1 MFIAILTLLSAL
13 SISGVAIFYSV
24 IGLATIFPGAF
35 VPVVI
40 MGGVLEVGKLITASW
55 LYRNWKFTP
64 FMLKT
69 YLTTAVIILS
79 LITSMGIF
87 GFLSKAHLEQNLASD
102 TLIQRIQILEDKIE
116 SEKMSIE
123 RQTLVINRAEKA
135 ISRDTGTASGDI
147 EVQQSIIADANEK
160 LKTLLA
166 VETNTI
172 RDLNDRLNTTV
183 KDLNDRLKTLDKNV
197 SDVLTSNKSFFN
209 EEKAASDL
217 KASQKEERE
226 QIAVKMAEAEQTIA
240 IKIAESEKRI
250 AELKAD
256 HKQEIAKAQEI
267 IANMRT
273 GSQDNKGQFAKEIE
287 NAEKKIFDS
296 QGKIDLFIVEKQPL
310 EKQMLTLEAE
320 IGPVK
325 YIAALAVDW
334 GITDQ
339 VETSKAV
346 RWVILLLI
354 VVFDPLAVLLL
365 IAANQSLMRRFPPEA
380 PKPQEI
386 VDLEKPDEED
396 VTLKWNEMIGKANE
410 AARMEKAT
418 EQLREWKDKL
428 EAFNSKV
435 EKPEDKPVE
444 IIQED
449 DGVIPHIELNGQKKT
464 EDKEIVVDNTTDGF
478 DPDEVMFDAITEPEV
493 DKEKQLEEFKRR
505 EQEEKEALEEY
516 ARKAAEEEPVVEEPM
531 KDFHEEQAKEDE
543 LTRLSVAQSK
553 ANKEERIKPDLTEV
567 IEPEPE
573 VKEQDEPKDEVK
585 NAKPLVMRTI
595 KPQEETPPKPTLP
608 DPAEMTDEERN
619 KMLDQFHNQ
628 HGTFEDISLEELKME
643 RDQSNR
649 AQYLADVSLTKE
661 EADAQP
667 AITESR
673 MAFFEDII
681 DDILRGDTTFE
692 NVPEENRKIIA
703 QIMDPDMPNPPIITK
718 GSALKEQRPEGM
730 EHMSAEGLKEK
741 FMIQP
746 DIEDRPMTDEE
757 LDKLLDGFDDG
768 SKTTTG
774 KRRMIIKNGKR
785 IFVPVEEKTDY
796 VQNEEQSDQT
806 LWQKTKELDIPEP
819 DKNEI
824 ILPDLPNITE
834 DIPEIAES
842 IAIEQSIPQSKF
854 ENYKKRITTEE
865 DYHQRVETRINNLI
879 TKLDSK
885 EIKLSDLSKED
896 QQVIIDILNQNG

>member
-102 TLIQRIQILEDKIE
+102 TLIQRIQILEDKID

-123 RQTLVINRAEKA
+123 RQNAIIDRAEKA
-135 ISRDTGTASGDI
+135 INRDTGTASGDI

-160 LKTLLA
+160 LKTLLT
-166 VETNTI
+166 VETNTV
-172 RDLNDRLNTTV
+172 RDLNDRLKV
-183 KDLNDRLKTLDKNV
+183 LDKNV

-209 EEKAASDL
+209 EEKAAADL
-217 KASQKEERE
+217 KASQKDERE
-226 QIAVKMAEAEQTIA
+226 QIAVKVAEAQD
-240 IKIAESEKRI
+240 RI
-250 AELKAD
+250 AELKRD

-267 IANMRT
+267 IANMRS

-296 QGKIDLFIVEKQPL
+296 QGNIDLFIVEKQPL
-310 EKQMLTLEAE
+310 EKEMLTLEAE

-365 IAANQSLMRRFPPEA
+365 IAANQSLMRRFPPEP
-380 PKPQEI
+380 PKPQTI
-386 VDLEKPDEED
+386 VDLEKPDDED
-396 VTLKWNEMIGKANE
+396 ITLKWNEMMDKTDAVAKMEE
-410 AARMEKAT
+410 ATA
-418 EQLREWKDKL
+418 QLQEWKDKL

-435 EKPEDKPVE
+435 PQPNAEAPVE
-444 IIQED
+444 IIQQD
-449 DGVIPHIELNGQKKT
+449 DGVVPHVGELRGQKKT
-464 EDKEIVVDNTTDGF
+464 EQEEIAVDKELQEMKFERYDREHEKKIAEVVKKAKLDDGF
-478 DPDEVMFDAITEPEV
+478 DPDEHEYDTVEVNKPEPR
-493 DKEKQLEEFKRR
+493 DFLEETQK
-505 EQEEKEALEEY
+505 
-516 ARKAAEEEPVVEEPM
+516 
-531 KDFHEEQAKEDE
+531 EQAE
-543 LTRLSVAQSK
+543 LRESMEQSK
-553 ANKEERIKPDLTEV
+553 QQKEERIRPDFTEV
-567 IEPEPE
+567 IEAEPE
-573 VKEQDEPKDEVK
+573 VKEPEEPKDVVK

-595 KPQEETPPKPTLP
+595 KPQEPTPPKPETM
-608 DPAEMTDEERN
+608 AMTDEERKN
-619 KMLDQFHNQ
+619 ILDVFHNQ
-628 HGTFEDISLEELKME
+628 NGKFEDISDGELKME

-661 EADAQP
+661 QAEAQAP
-667 AITESR
+667 ITESR
-673 MAFFEDII
+673 MAFFQDII
-681 DDILRGDTTFE
+681 DDIQRGDTTFE
-692 NVPEENRKIIA
+692 NVPEENRNIIA
-703 QIMDPDMPNPPIITK
+703 QIMDPEMPNPQIITK
-718 GSALKEQRPEGM
+718 GSALKDQRPEGL
-730 EHMSAEGLKEK
+730 EEISAEGLKEK

-746 DIEDRPMTDEE
+746 DLEDRPMTDEE
-757 LDKLLDGFDDG
+757 LDKLLEGFEG
-768 SKTTTG
+768 GEKTVTG
-774 KRRMIIKNGKR
+774 KRRMIIKGGKR
-785 IFVPVEEKTDY
+785 TFVPVEEY
-796 VQNEEQSDQT
+796 VQNEEQGDET
-806 LWQKTKELDIPEP
+806 LWNKTKELDIAEP

-824 ILPDLPNITE
+824 ILPDLPNTVE
-834 DIPEIAES
+834 EQDSIPEIAES
-842 IAIEQSIPQSKF
+842 VTVEHSIPKEKF
-854 ENYKKRITTEE
+854 ETYKKRITSEE
-865 DYHQRVETRINNLI
+865 DYHQRVEARINDLI

-885 EIKLSDLSKED
+885 EIKLSDLSNED
-896 QQVIIDILNQNG
+896 QQVIIDILNQND

>member
-123 RQTLVINRAEKA
+123 RQTLIINRAEKA

-209 EEKAASDL
+209 EEKAAADL
-217 KASQKEERE
+217 KASQKVERE
-226 QIAVKMAEAEQTIA
+226 QIANKIEEAQETIA
-240 IKIAESEKRI
+240 IKITEAEKRI
-250 AELKAD
+250 AELKTD
-256 HKQEIAKAQEI
+256 HKTEIAKAQEI

-273 GSQDNKGQFAKEIE
+273 GSQDNKGQFTKEIE
-287 NAEKKIFDS
+287 TAEKKIFDS
-296 QGKIDLFIVEKQPL
+296 QGNIDLYIVEKQPL
-310 EKQMLTLEAE
+310 EKDMLTLEAE

-365 IAANQSLMRRFPPEA
+365 IAANQSLMRRFPPEP

-386 VDLEKPDEED
+386 VDLEKPDEEGID
-396 VTLKWNEMIGKANE
+396 LKWNAMMDKSD
-410 AARMEKAT
+410 AAAKMEQAT
-418 EQLREWKDKL
+418 QQLQEWKDKL
-428 EAFNSKV
+428 ESFNSKV
-435 EKPEDKPVE
+435 EKPEAKPVE

-449 DGVIPHIELNGQKKT
+449 DDVIPHIDLVGQKKT
-464 EDKEIVVDNTTDGF
+464 EDKEIVADNIDGF
-478 DPDEVMFDAITEPEV
+478 DPDEVAYDWATEPKV
-493 DKEKQLEEFKRR
+493 GKDKQLEEFQKR
-505 EQEEKEALEEY
+505 EQEELAALQEY
-516 ARKAAEEEPVVEEPM
+516 ARKAMEENATTVTVEEALKM
-531 KDFHEEQAKEDE
+531 SEAE
-543 LTRLSVAQSK
+543 SVETPIQ
-553 ANKEERIKPDLTEV
+553 EERIKPDLTEV
-567 IEPEPE
+567 IEPEAE
-573 VKEQDEPKDEVK
+573 IEKPKDVVK
-585 NAKPLVMRTI
+585 NSKPRVMRTI
-595 KPQEETPPKPTLP
+595 RPTEVRPPKPILSNWQR
-608 DPAEMTDEERN
+608 AEL
-619 KMLDQFHNQ
+619 LDNFHRE
-628 HGTFEDISLEELKME
+628 HGNFEDV
-643 RDQSNR
+643 Q
-649 AQYLADVSLTKE
+649 
-661 EADAQP
+661 
-667 AITESR
+667 
-673 MAFFEDII
+673 
-681 DDILRGDTTFE
+681 G
-692 NVPEENRKIIA
+692 
-703 QIMDPDMPNPPIITK
+703 
-718 GSALKEQRPEGM
+718 
-730 EHMSAEGLKEK
+730 
-741 FMIQP
+741 
-746 DIEDRPMTDEE
+746 
-757 LDKLLDGFDDG
+757 
-768 SKTTTG
+768 
-774 KRRMIIKNGKR
+774 
-785 IFVPVEEKTDY
+785 Y
-796 VQNEEQSDQT
+796 VQNEEQGDT
-806 LWQKTKELDIPEP
+806 TTWKKIKNKT
-819 DKNEI
+819 
-824 ILPDLPNITE
+824 
-834 DIPEIAES
+834 
-842 IAIEQSIPQSKF
+842 
-854 ENYKKRITTEE
+854 TTEE
-865 DYHQRVETRINNLI
+865 DYHSRMEQRIEDLLAKVEN
-879 TKLDSK
+879 K
-885 EIKLSDLSKED
+885 EIQLSDLSDAD
-896 QQVIIDILNQNG
+896 QKVILEIINQKNG

>member
-40 MGGVLEVGKLITASW
+40 MGGVLEIGKLITASW

-64 FMLKT
+64 FMLRT

-102 TLIQRIQILEDKIE
+102 TLIQRITILEDKIE
-116 SEKMSIE
+116 SEKMSIL
-123 RQTLVINRAEKA
+123 RQNAIIDRAEKA

-160 LKTLLA
+160 LKTLLT
-166 VETNTI
+166 VETNTV
-172 RDLNDRLNTTV
+172 RDLNDRLKV
-183 KDLNDRLKTLDKNV
+183 LDKNV

-209 EEKAASDL
+209 EEKAAADL
-217 KASQKEERE
+217 KASQKEERAE
-226 QIAVKMAEAEQTIA
+226 IAVKVKEAQE
-240 IKIAESEKRI
+240 RI
-250 AELKAD
+250 AELKTD
-256 HKQEIAKAQEI
+256 HKIEIAKAQEI
-267 IANMRT
+267 IASMRS
-273 GSQDNKGQFAKEIE
+273 GSQDNKGQFNKEIE
-287 NAEKKIFDS
+287 IAEQKIFDS
-296 QGKIDLFIVEKQPL
+296 QGNIDLFIVEKQPL
-310 EKQMLTLEAE
+310 EKEMLTLEAE

-380 PKPQEI
+380 PKPQEVI
-386 VDLEKPDEED
+386 DLEKPDEEGVD
-396 VTLKWNEMIGKANE
+396 LKWNEMMAKSNTTAQ
-410 AARMEKAT
+410 MEQAT
-418 EQLREWKDKL
+418 EQLKEWKDKL
-428 EAFNSKV
+428 EKFNKKV
-435 EKPEDKPVE
+435 PQPNAEAPVE

-449 DGVIPHIELNGQKKT
+449 NGVIPHIDLVGQKKT
-464 EDKEIVVDNTTDGF
+464 EDKEIVADNTTDGF
-478 DPDEVMFDAITEPEV
+478 DPDEVMFEMEANPPV
-493 DKEKQLEEFKRR
+493 DKDKQLEEFKKR
-505 EQEEKEALEEY
+505 EEEERKALEEY
-516 ARKAAEEEPVVEEPM
+516 SRKAREEEQTISEQIEEAMEPERNRP
-531 KDFHEEQAKEDE
+531 DF
-543 LTRLSVAQSK
+543 
-553 ANKEERIKPDLTEV
+553 TEV
-567 IEPEPE
+567 LEPVISVKP
-573 VKEQDEPKDEVK
+573 VKETVGMLGTVLVKDK
-585 NAKPLVMRTI
+585 KPLL
-595 KPQEETPPKPTLP
+595 PPTPELP
-608 DPAEMTDEERN
+608 DPKVLTDDERN
-619 KMLDQFHNQ
+619 EMLNQFHNQ
-628 HGTFEDISLEELKME
+628 NGTFEDISDGELKME

-661 EADAQP
+661 QAAKQGP
-667 AITESR
+667 ITESR

-681 DDILRGDTTFE
+681 DDIQRGDTTFE

-703 QIMDPDMPNPPIITK
+703 QIMDPEIDNPEIITK
-718 GSALKEQRPEGM
+718 GSALKAEGM
-730 EHMSAEGLKEK
+730 DGVEKTTAEGLKEK

-757 LDKLLDGFDDG
+757 LDKLLEGFDSG
-768 SKTTTG
+768 EKTITG
-774 KRRMIIKNGKR
+774 KRKMIIKNGQR
-785 IFVPVEEKTDY
+785 IFVPVEDKEEY
-796 VQNEEQSDQT
+796 VQNEEQTDQT

-824 ILPDLPNITE
+824 KLPDLPNTTE
-834 DIPEIAES
+834 EIPDIAES
-842 IAIEQSIPQSKF
+842 IAVEQSIPQNKF
-854 ENYKKRITTEE
+854 DTYKKRITTEE
-865 DYHQRVETRINNLI
+865 DYHQRVEARINDLI
-879 TKLDSK
+879 TKLDNK
-885 EIKLSDLSKED
+885 EIKLSDLSNED
-896 QQVIIDILNQNG
+896 QQVIIDILNQNDGNI

>member
-40 MGGVLEVGKLITASW
+40 MGGVLEIGKLITASW

-123 RQTLVINRAEKA
+123 RQTLIINRAEKA

-160 LKTLLA
+160 LKTLLT
-166 VETNTI
+166 VETNTV
-172 RDLNDRLNTTV
+172 RDLNDRLKV
-183 KDLNDRLKTLDKNV
+183 LDKNV
-197 SDVLTSNKSFFN
+197 SDILTSNKSFFN
-209 EEKAASDL
+209 EEKAAADL

-226 QIAVKMAEAEQTIA
+226 QIAVDVKEAQ
-240 IKIAESEKRI
+240 KRI

-256 HKQEIAKAQEI
+256 HKVEIAKAQEI
-267 IANMRT
+267 IASMRS
-273 GSQDNKGQFAKEIE
+273 GSQDNKGQFTKEIE
-287 NAEKKIFDS
+287 TAETKIFTS
-296 QGKIDLFIVEKQPL
+296 QGNIDLYIVEKQPL
-310 EKQMLTLEAE
+310 EKEMLTLEAE

-365 IAANQSLMRRFPPEA
+365 IAANQSLMRRFPPEP

-396 VTLKWNEMIGKANE
+396 VTLKWNEMFNKQD
-410 AARMEKAT
+410 AAERMEKAT
-418 EQLREWKDKL
+418 EQLQEWKDKL
-428 EAFNSKV
+428 ESFNNKV
-435 EKPEDKPVE
+435 PKPDAEAPVE

-449 DGVIPHIELNGQKKT
+449 NAEIPHIDLKGQKKT

-478 DPDEVMFDAITEPEV
+478 DPDEVMFEMEANPPV
-493 DKEKQLEEFKRR
+493 DKEKQLEEFKKR
-505 EQEEKEALEEY
+505 EEEERKALEEF
-516 ARKAAEEEPVVEEPM
+516 ARKAREDEEEQTISEQI
-531 KDFHEEQAKEDE
+531 EQAMEP
-543 LTRLSVAQSK
+543 
-553 ANKEERIKPDLTEV
+553 ERIKPDFTEV
-567 IEPEPE
+567 LEPE
-573 VKEQDEPKDEVK
+573 VAVEEPKDVVK

-595 KPQEETPPKPTLP
+595 KPKEVKPPKS
-608 DPAEMTDEERN
+608 EMTDEERTGMLNLYHN
-619 KMLDQFHNQ
+619 K
-628 HGTFEDISLEELKME
+628 HGNFEDVSPDELKME

-649 AQYLADVSLTKE
+649 AQFLADVSLTKE
-661 EADAQP
+661 EAAKQAP
-667 AITESR
+667 ITESR
-673 MAFFEDII
+673 MAFFQDII

-692 NVPEENRKIIA
+692 NVPEENRKLIA
-703 QIMDPDMPNPPIITK
+703 QIMDPELDNPQIITK
-718 GSALKEQRPEGM
+718 GSALKSDGEPGIENTT
-730 EHMSAEGLKEK
+730 AEGLKEK
-741 FMIQP
+741 FMIEP
-746 DIEDRPMTDEE
+746 KTEERPMTDEE
-757 LDKLLDGFDDG
+757 LDELLKGFEDDKPKG
-768 SKTTTG
+768 KT
-774 KRRMIIKNGKR
+774 RMVIKDGKR
-785 IFVPVEEKTDY
+785 IFVPVENDPAY
-796 VQNEEQSDQT
+796 IQNEEQNDQT
-806 LWQKTKELDIPEP
+806 LWQKSKELDIPEP

-824 ILPDLPNITE
+824 ILPELKNSVE
-834 DIPEIAES
+834 EVPEIVES
-842 IAIEQSIPQSKF
+842 IEIEKKISNDKF
-854 ENYKKRITTEE
+854 TKYRKKMTSEEN
-865 DYHQRVETRINNLI
+865 YHQRVEARINDMI
-879 TKLDSK
+879 TKLENK
-885 EIKLSDLSKED
+885 EIKLSDLSDKD

>member
-135 ISRDTGTASGDI
+135 INRDTGTASGDI

-160 LKTLLA
+160 LKTLLT
-166 VETNTI
+166 VETNTV
-172 RDLNDRLNTTV
+172 RDLNDRLKV
-183 KDLNDRLKTLDKNV
+183 LDKNV
-197 SDVLTSNKSFFN
+197 SDVLTANKSFFN
-209 EEKAASDL
+209 EEKAAADL
-217 KASQKEERE
+217 KASQKEER
-226 QIAVKMAEAEQTIA
+226 AEIA
-240 IKIAESEKRI
+240 IKVKEAQVRI

-267 IANMRT
+267 IASMRS
-273 GSQDNKGQFAKEIE
+273 GSQDNKGQFTKEIE
-287 NAEKKIFDS
+287 TAEKKIFDS

-310 EKQMLTLEAE
+310 EKDMLTLEAE

-435 EKPEDKPVE
+435 EKPEDNPVE

-449 DGVIPHIELNGQKKT
+449 NGVIPHIDLVGQKKT

-478 DPDEVMFDAITEPEV
+478 DPDEVMFEMEANPPV
-493 DKEKQLEEFKRR
+493 DKEKQLEEFKQR
-505 EQEEKEALEEY
+505 EKAEQEALEEFS
-516 ARKAAEEEPVVEEPM
+516 RKAREDEEEQTISEQIEEAMEPERTRP
-531 KDFHEEQAKEDE
+531 DF
-543 LTRLSVAQSK
+543 
-553 ANKEERIKPDLTEV
+553 TEV
-567 IEPEPE
+567 LEPE
-573 VKEQDEPKDEVK
+573 VAVQEKKVKDTVGMIGQVLVK
-585 NAKPLVMRTI
+585 DKKPVL
-595 KPQEETPPKPTLP
+595 PPKM
-608 DPAEMTDEERN
+608 EMTDEERK
-619 KMLDQFHNQ
+619 KMLDAFHNQ
-628 HGTFEDISLEELKME
+628 NGKYEDISDEELKME

-649 AQYLADVSLTKE
+649 AQFLADVSLTKE
-661 EADAQP
+661 EAAEQGP
-667 AITESR
+667 ITESR
-673 MAFFEDII
+673 MKFFQDII
-681 DDILRGDTTFE
+681 DDILRGDQTFE

-703 QIMDPDMPNPPIITK
+703 QLMDPEIDNPQIITK
-718 GSALKEQRPEGM
+718 GSALKDQRPEGLD
-730 EHMSAEGLKEK
+730 EMSAEGLKEK

-757 LDKLLDGFDDG
+757 LDKLLEGFDSDD
-768 SKTTTG
+768 KQITG
-774 KRRMIIKNGKR
+774 KKRMIIKDGKR
-785 IFVPVEEKTDY
+785 ISIPVEEKAEY
-796 VQNEEQSDQT
+796 IQNEEQTDQT
-806 LWQKTKELDIPEP
+806 LWQKTKELNIAEPE
-819 DKNEI
+819 KNEI
-824 ILPDLPNITE
+824 MLPELPNTQE
-834 DIPEIAES
+834 EIPEIADS
-842 IAIEQSIPQSKF
+842 ITIDQPINKDNF
-854 ENYKKRITTEE
+854 TNHKKRLTSDEE
-865 DYHQRVETRINNLI
+865 YHQRVEQRINDLI
-879 TKLDSK
+879 TRLEND
-885 EIKLSDLSKED
+885 EIKLKELTAED
-896 QQVIIDILNQNG
+896 QQVIMDILNQNG

>member
-102 TLIQRIQILEDKIE
+102 TLIQRISILKDKIE
-116 SEKMSIE
+116 SEKMSIT
-123 RQTLVINRAEKA
+123 RQNSIIERAENS
-135 ISRDTGTASGDI
+135 INRDTGTASGDI

-160 LKTLLA
+160 LKTLLT
-166 VETNTI
+166 VETN
-172 RDLNDRLNTTV
+172 TV
-183 KDLNDRLKTLDKNV
+183 KDLNDRLKVLDKNV
-197 SDVLTSNKSFFN
+197 SDILTSNKSFFN
-209 EEKAASDL
+209 EEKAAADL
-217 KASQKEERE
+217 KTSQKDERK
-226 QIAVKMAEAEQTIA
+226 QIA
-240 IKIAESEKRI
+240 IKVAEAQDRI

-256 HKQEIAKAQEI
+256 HKIETAEAKTV
-267 IANMRT
+267 IANMRS
-273 GSQDNKGQFAKEIE
+273 GSQDNKGEFNKEIE
-287 NAEKKIFDS
+287 KAEQKIFQS
-296 QGKIDLFIVEKQPL
+296 QSKIDIFIVEKQPL
-310 EKQMLTLEAE
+310 EKEMLTLEAE

-396 VTLKWNEMIGKANE
+396 VTLKWNEMMNKSD
-410 AARMEKAT
+410 AATKMEEAT
-418 EQLREWKDKL
+418 EQLKEWKYKL
-428 EAFNSKV
+428 DAFNSKV
-435 EKPEDKPVE
+435 EKPEVEPVE

-449 DGVIPHIELNGQKKT
+449 NEVIPHIDLKGQKKT
-464 EDKEIVVDNTTDGF
+464 EEEEIVSDYNDGF
-478 DPDEVMFDAITEPEV
+478 DPDEVAYDMIEHPKV
-493 DKEKQLEEFKRR
+493 DKEKQLEEFKKR
-505 EQEEKEALEEY
+505 EQEEQEALEEY
-516 ARKAAEEEPVVEEPM
+516 ARKAAE
-531 KDFHEEQAKEDE
+531 
-543 LTRLSVAQSK
+543 
-553 ANKEERIKPDLTEV
+553 EERIKPDLTEV
-567 IEPEPE
+567 IEPETKIE
-573 VKEQDEPKDEVK
+573 EPKDVVK
-585 NAKPLVMRTI
+585 NSKPLVMRTI
-595 KPQEETPPKPTLP
+595 KPAEETPPKPILP
-608 DPAEMTDEERN
+608 NPAEMTNEERS
-619 KMLDQFHNQ
+619 KMLDLFHTRN
-628 HGTFEDISLEELKME
+628 GTFEDISSEELKME

-649 AQYLADVSLTKE
+649 AQFLADVGLTKE
-661 EADAQP
+661 QAEAQAP
-667 AITESR
+667 ITESR
-673 MAFFEDII
+673 MAFFQDII
-681 DDILRGDTTFE
+681 DDIQRGDTTFE
-692 NVPEENRKIIA
+692 NVPEENRNIIA
-703 QIMDPDMPNPPIITK
+703 QLMDPEIDNPQIITK
-718 GSALKEQRPEGM
+718 GSALKSEGV
-730 EHMSAEGLKEK
+730 EGVEKTTAEGLKEK

-757 LDKLLDGFDDG
+757 LDKLLEDFDGGD
-768 SKTTTG
+768 KTVTG
-774 KRRMIIKNGKR
+774 KRKMIIKNGQR
-785 IFVPVEEKTDY
+785 IFVPVEDKEEY
-796 VQNEEQSDQT
+796 VQNEEQNDQT
-806 LWQKTKELDIPEP
+806 LWQKSKELDIPES

-824 ILPDLPNITE
+824 ILPTLLNTTE
-834 DIPEIAES
+834 DVPEIVES
-842 IAIEQSIPQSKF
+842 INIEQSISQTKF
-854 ENYKKRITTEE
+854 DTYKKRITSEE
-865 DYHQRVETRINNLI
+865 DYHQRVEARINDLI

-896 QQVIIDILNQNG
+896 QQVIIDILNQND